1 MSVVE
6 VDRATGALVVG
17 GRKLFPIVL
26 SNGPPLGAKAPNGKD
41 ALAEL
46 SAGGANFLRVGRPIW
61 TLESIDEQ
69 IAAARDVLDAA
80 AEHGFHC
87 WLQLGNVPDIP
98 ARAFAPKE
106 QLLTRIA
113 GDLKDHPALGA
124 WKGID
129 EPANPNRP
137 ARVPVAGLVRAYRTL
152 RELSLIHI

>member
-1 MSVVE
+1 MAAVDQEGLLRVALIPGCRCCADLSGHDEPMSVVE
-6 VDRATGALVVG
+6 IDRATGSLVVG

-113 GDLKDHPALGA
+113 GDLKD
-124 WKGID
+124 
-129 EPANPNRP
+129 
-137 ARVPVAGLVRAYRTL
+137 
-152 RELSLIHI
+152 